1 MSEDKQA
8 VVIKVG
14 VDVGTTQTVVRVIGA
29 YDTEP
34 QLINLTGRTAP
45 MASAIY
51 IAPDGTM
58 LYGDQA
64 KRNAVTQPERV
75 IQLFKQYIRT
85 NKTWEIDGK
94 TYTPADG
101 YTLIIRRVNEILHN
115 MFPDAEFEYIPTVP
129 ANYGTPERVKVSDA
143 CAAAGVAVSALVNEP
158 TAAAL
163 WYFRN
168 DSRLVGSTIAVVDL
182 GGGTLDIT
190 LMRAVNNDGQLDFEV
205 LASKGVESLGG
216 ERWTAEGVYK
226 PMLERYCAEAGV
238 TSDEVKDDLRSD
250 MTLRAMA
257 EECKIELSDGSTS
270 TVIVLPIKPD
280 VAVIFEM
287 TRPEFEG
294 RTGDLLASV
303 VETFGRAMDSAR
315 ERDPGLELPG
325 SVILAGGA
333 CMMPQIRDGI
343 VAAYPELEGRVSV
356 KDPFVAIASGA
367 ALYGA
372 MGLSVKD
379 RLTKSYGCIALD
391 SRTEKEKVYNHLR
404 AGDEIPCS
412 VERRYYTV
420 ADGQLAILDRVIEN
434 DCEGAVLSPNAKGAR
449 CIGKM
454 RLELPPGLPKGTPI
468 DTVFNTDD
476 GAMLTVRSTCA
487 GKEVS
492 TTLEIAAKPVS
503 EKAVDPFSI

>member
-1 MSEDKQA
+1 
-8 VVIKVG
+8 
-14 VDVGTTQTVVRVIGA
+14 
-29 YDTEP
+29 
-34 QLINLTGRTAP
+34 
-45 MASAIY
+45 
-51 IAPDGTM
+51 
-58 LYGDQA
+58 
-64 KRNAVTQPERV
+64 
-75 IQLFKQYIRT
+75 
-85 NKTWEIDGK
+85 
-94 TYTPADG
+94 
-101 YTLIIRRVNEILHN
+101 
-115 MFPDAEFEYIPTVP
+115 
-129 ANYGTPERVKVSDA
+129 
-143 CAAAGVAVSALVNEP
+143 
-158 TAAAL
+158 
-163 WYFRN
+163 
-168 DSRLVGSTIAVVDL
+168 
-182 GGGTLDIT
+182 
-190 LMRAVNNDGQLDFEV
+190 MRAVNDDGQLDFEV
-205 LASKGVESLGG
+205 LSSKGVESLGG

-226 PMLERYCAEAGV
+226 AMLERYCAEAGV
-238 TSDEVKDDLRSD
+238 TPEDVKADLRSD

-270 TVIVLPIKPD
+270 TVIVLPLRPD
-280 VAVIFEM
+280 VAVTFEM
-287 TRPEFEG
+287 TRQEFEEN
-294 RTGDLLASV
+294 TADLLATV
-303 VETFGRAMDSAR
+303 VETLGKAIDSAR
-315 ERDPGLELPG
+315 ERCPELVLPDD
-325 SVILAGGA
+325 VILAGGA

-492 TTLEIAAKPVS
+492 TTLEIVTKPVS
-503 EKAVDPFSI
+503 EKAVDPFSL